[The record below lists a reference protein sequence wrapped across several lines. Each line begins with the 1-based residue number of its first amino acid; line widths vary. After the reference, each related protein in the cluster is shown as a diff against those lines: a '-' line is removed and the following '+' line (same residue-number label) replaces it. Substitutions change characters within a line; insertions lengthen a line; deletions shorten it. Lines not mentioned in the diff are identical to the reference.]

1 MALLSLST
9 KIVFGLIASVVGS
22 GVIAGAVVATSNKG
36 IVNNVEGE
44 KPSSENL
51 GTDDSSSGS
60 ENKSDSE
67 KNKSEDEVRE
77 DEEEKKR
84 QRTEEIDTK
93 SPEPEISPI
102 EEKGDSSTQKNN
114 PITSSEERHD
124 ELLEVENGEESNDD
138 QDPVSEDSLENQEGI
153 DQLQISDDFVEQE
166 ESEESKKLKED
177 AENEEFENIG
187 VKLEVVWIYQSV
199 GKDRM
204 CFLSKTGVEK
214 STPVLMD
221 LLDNEEEGQSS
232 TDECDQETTWSGNRD
247 VSDLKDNKE
256 AIWARGEEEKVKE
269 FIDKNWESSL
279 KASRYVTKNKPQT
292 DEERIKELKLTDN
305 SCELSNKE
313 VGSKK
318 MLELSCILKEYNF
331 NRK

>member
-1 MALLSLST
+1 MALLSLSA
-9 KIVFGLIASVVGS
+9 KIVFGLMASVVGS
-22 GVIAGAVVATSNKG
+22 GVIVGTVVATSNKG
-36 IVNNVEGE
+36 IINNVEGE
-44 KPSSENL
+44 KPSSEVS
-51 GTDDSSSGS
+51 GSDGSSS
-60 ENKSDSE
+60 ENEDKADLE
-67 KNKSEDEVRE
+67 KDKTEDEAQE
-77 DEEEKKR
+77 TKGEKGS
-84 QRTEEIDTK
+84 QPSEEIGPK
-93 SPEPEISPI
+93 SPEPEISPE
-102 EEKGDSSTQKNN
+102 EEKSDGDQSFQENN
-114 PITSSEERHD
+114 PISSPEERHD
-124 ELLEVENGEESNDD
+124 ELLGIENGEESDDD
-138 QDPVSEDSLENQEGI
+138 QDSVDLLEQQEGI
-153 DQLQISDDFVEQE
+153 DQLQVSDDFVEQE
-166 ESEESKKLKED
+166 ETEESKKLRED

-204 CFLSKTGVEK
+204 CFLSKTGAEK
-214 STPVLMD
+214 STPVLID
-221 LLDNEEEGQSS
+221 LLDNEEEGHPSA
-232 TDECDQETTWSGNRD
+232 DECDQETTWSGNRD

-256 AIWARGEEEKVKE
+256 AIWVRGEEEKVKE

-313 VGSKK
+313 IGSRK